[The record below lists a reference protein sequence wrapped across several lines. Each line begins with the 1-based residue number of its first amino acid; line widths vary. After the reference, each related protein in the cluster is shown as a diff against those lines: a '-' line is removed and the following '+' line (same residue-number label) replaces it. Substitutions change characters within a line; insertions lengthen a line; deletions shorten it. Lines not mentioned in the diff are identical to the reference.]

1 MNQRDRFVVVGL
13 HPAIDRTLE
22 ISRFTAGGMIRGRV
36 LMVEAA
42 GKGANL
48 VHSLSNFGH
57 RLVATGFVGR
67 QDEAFFLSS
76 FREDRVRAEFVPV
89 EGPTRENITIIERD
103 FRRDT
108 HLVAGKL
115 RVGRAD
121 VSRLRKIIA
130 GEVAEGRWVVF
141 SGSRP
146 EGLRL
151 SDYARLLSLCRKGGA
166 KLCVDASGP
175 MLRVALKARPWILK
189 PNLDEL
195 SELVGRRLSCL
206 NEVHEAAV
214 RLTEWCEHV
223 LVSLGRNGALLVSR
237 QGAWRA
243 RESRRISAVHTVGC
257 GDALLAG
264 FLSACACGKALPE
277 ATRFAVACGSACVS
291 SYRACLLSEDEA
303 KRFLPGVRV
312 VELRRSRRSH
322 P

>member
-1 MNQRDRFVVVGL
+1 MNRANRFIVVGL

-22 ISRFTAGGMIRGRV
+22 IGRFTAGGMIRGRV
-36 LMVEAA
+36 VMVEAA

-48 VHSLSNFGH
+48 VHSLSNFG
-57 RLVATGFVGR
+57 RRVVATGFLSR

-76 FREDRVRAEFVPV
+76 FRADRVKAEFVAV
-89 EGPTRENITIIERD
+89 ASPTRENITIIERD

-108 HLVAGKL
+108 HLVAGEL

-121 VSRLRKIIA
+121 VSRLRRILA
-130 GEVAEGRWVVF
+130 GEVVAGAWAVF

-146 EGLRL
+146 AGLRL
-151 SDYARLLSLCRKGGA
+151 SDYTRLLSLCRERGA

-175 MLRVALKARPWILK
+175 MLRAALKARPWIVK

-195 SELVGRRLSCL
+195 SELAGRRLSRTG
-206 NEVHEAAV
+206 EVLRAAEP
-214 RLTEWCEHV
+214 LTEWCEHV

-243 RESRRISAVHTVGC
+243 RESRRVSAVHTVGC

-264 FLSACACGKALPE
+264 FLSACACGQTLPE
-277 ATRFAVACGSACVS
+277 ATRFAVACGSACVR
-291 SYRACLLSEDEA
+291 SYRACLLSEAEA
-303 KRFLPGVRV
+303 LRFLPGVHV
-312 VELRRSRRSH
+312 VKL
-322 P
+322 

>member
-1 MNQRDRFVVVGL
+1 MNHRVRFIIVGL

-22 ISRFTAGGMIRGRV
+22 IARFTAGGMIRGRV

-57 RLVATGFVGR
+57 ALVATGFLGR
-67 QDEAFFLSS
+67 KDEAFFLSS
-76 FREDRVRAEFVPV
+76 FREDRVKAEFVAV
-89 EGPTRENITIIERD
+89 EGPTRESITIIERD
-103 FRRDT
+103 FCRDT

-115 RVGRAD
+115 RIGRAD
-121 VSRLRKIIA
+121 VIRLRKIIA
-130 GEVAEGRWVVF
+130 GEVAEGRWAVF

-151 SDYARLLSLCRKGGA
+151 SDYARLLTLCRESGA

-175 MLRVALKARPWILK
+175 MLRVALKARPWIVK

-195 SELVGRRLSCL
+195 SELVGRRLSRVS
-206 NEVHEAAV
+206 EVMQAAAS
-214 RLTEWCEHV
+214 LTKWCEHV
-223 LVSLGRNGALLVSR
+223 LVSLGRNGALLVTR

-243 RESRRISAVHTVGC
+243 RESRRVSAVHTVGC

-264 FLSACACGKALPE
+264 FLSACARGKTLPE
-277 ATRFAVACGSACVS
+277 ATRFAVACGSACVR
-291 SYRACLLSEDEA
+291 SYRACLLSEAEA
-303 KRFLPGVRV
+303 LKFLPGVHV
-312 VELRRSRRSH
+312 VKL
-322 P
+322 

>member
-1 MNQRDRFVVVGL
+1 MNHSDRFIVVGL

-22 ISRFTAGGMIRGRV
+22 IGRFTAGGMIRGRV

-57 RLVATGFVGR
+57 SLVATGFLGR
-67 QDEAFFLSS
+67 QDEALFLAS
-76 FREDRVRAEFVPV
+76 FRKDRVKAEFVAV
-89 EGPTRENITIIERD
+89 ESSTRENITIIERD

-115 RVGRAD
+115 RVSRAD
-121 VSRLRKIIA
+121 VDGLRKIIA
-130 GEVAEGRWVVF
+130 REVAGAEWAVF

-146 EGLRL
+146 EGLSL
-151 SDYARLLSLCRKGGA
+151 SDYISLLTLCRERGA
-166 KLCVDASGP
+166 RLCVDAGGP
-175 MLRVALKARPWILK
+175 MLRAALKARPWIVK

-195 SELVGRRLSCL
+195 SEWAGRRVSRIS
-206 NEVHEAAV
+206 EVLQAAAP
-214 RLTEWCEHV
+214 LTKRCEHV

-243 RESRRISAVHTVGC
+243 RDSRRVSAVHTVGC

-264 FLSACACGKALPE
+264 FLSACARGKALPE
-277 ATRFAVACGSACVS
+277 AARFAVACGSACAR
-291 SYRACLLSEDEA
+291 SYRACLLSENEA

-312 VELRRSRRSH
+312 VEL
-322 P
+322 

>member
-1 MNQRDRFVVVGL
+1 MNHRDRFLVVGL

-22 ISRFTAGGMIRGRV
+22 IGRFTPGGMIRGRV

-57 RLVATGFVGR
+57 RLVATGFLGR

-76 FREDRVRAEFVPV
+76 FRQDRVRAEFVAV
-89 EGPTRENITIIERD
+89 ESPTRENITIIERD

-115 RVGRAD
+115 RVGRAE

-130 GEVAEGRWVVF
+130 REVGEGRWVVF

-146 EGLRL
+146 QGLRL
-151 SDYARLLSLCRKGGA
+151 SDYARLLALGRERGA

-175 MLRVALKARPWILK
+175 MLRAALKARPWIVK

-195 SELVGRRLSCL
+195 SELAGRRLSRV
-206 NEVHEAAV
+206 NEILEAAV
-214 RLTEWCEHV
+214 PLTAWCEHV
-223 LVSLGRNGALLVSR
+223 LVSSGRNGALLVSR
-237 QGAWRA
+237 EGAWRA
-243 RESRRISAVHTVGC
+243 RESRRVSAVHTVGC

-264 FLSACACGKALPE
+264 FLSACACGKSLPE
-277 ATRFAVACGSACVS
+277 ATRFAVACGSACAR
-291 SYRACLLSEDEA
+291 SYRACLLSENEA
-303 KRFLPGVRV
+303 RRVLPGVRV
-312 VELRRSRRSH
+312 VEL
-322 P
+322 

>member
-1 MNQRDRFVVVGL
+1 MNHRDRFLVVGL

-22 ISRFTAGGMIRGRV
+22 IARFTAGGMIRGRV

-67 QDEAFFLSS
+67 RDEAFFLSS
-76 FREDRVRAEFVPV
+76 FREDRVQAEFVAV
-89 EGPTRENITIIERD
+89 ESPTRENITIIERD

-121 VSRLRKIIA
+121 VNRLRKIVA
-130 GEVAEGRWVVF
+130 GEVAQVRWAVF

-151 SDYARLLSLCRKGGA
+151 SDYARLLTLCRKSGA

-175 MLRVALKARPWILK
+175 MLRLALKARPWIVK

-195 SELVGRRLSCL
+195 SELVGRRLSRV
-206 NEVHEAAV
+206 NEVLQAAMM
-214 RLTEWCEHV
+214 LTEWCEHV

-243 RESRRISAVHTVGC
+243 RESRRVLAAHTVGC

-264 FLSACACGKALPE
+264 FLSACACGKPLPE
-277 ATRFAVACGSACVS
+277 ATRFAVACGSACVR
-291 SYRACLLSEDEA
+291 SYRACLLSEAEA
-303 KRFLPGVRV
+303 ERFLPAVHV
-312 VELRRSRRSH
+312 AEL
-322 P
+322 

>member
-1 MNQRDRFVVVGL
+1 MNHRDRFLVVGL

-22 ISRFTAGGMIRGRV
+22 IGRFTPGGMIRGRV

-48 VHSLSNFGH
+48 AHSLSNFGH
-57 RLVATGFVGR
+57 RLVATGFLGR

-76 FREDRVRAEFVPV
+76 FRQDRVRAEFVAV
-89 EGPTRENITIIERD
+89 ESPTRENITIIERD
-103 FRRDT
+103 FHRDT

-115 RVGRAD
+115 RVGRAE

-130 GEVAEGRWVVF
+130 REVGEGRWVVF

-146 EGLRL
+146 QGLRL
-151 SDYARLLSLCRKGGA
+151 SDYARLLALGREHGA

-175 MLRVALKARPWILK
+175 MLRAALKARPWIVK

-195 SELVGRRLSCL
+195 SELAGRRLFRV
-206 NEVHEAAV
+206 NEILEAAV
-214 RLTEWCEHV
+214 PLTAWCEHV

-237 QGAWRA
+237 EGAWRA
-243 RESRRISAVHTVGC
+243 RESRRVSAVHTVGC

-264 FLSACACGKALPE
+264 FLSACARGKLLPE
-277 ATRFAVACGSACVS
+277 ATRFAVACGSACAR
-291 SYRACLLSEDEA
+291 SYRACLLSENEA
-303 KRFLPGVRV
+303 RRVLPGVRV
-312 VELRRSRRSH
+312 VEL
-322 P
+322 

>member
-1 MNQRDRFVVVGL
+1 MSQRDRFLVVGL

-22 ISRFTAGGMIRGRV
+22 IGRFRAGGVIRGRV
-36 LMVEAA
+36 LRVEAA

-57 RLVATGFVGR
+57 RVTATGFLGR

-76 FREDRVRAEFVPV
+76 FREDRVKAEFVVV
-89 EGPTRENITIIERD
+89 ESPTRENVTIVERD

-115 RVGRAD
+115 RVGRAE

-130 GEVAEGRWVVF
+130 GEVARVRWAVF

-151 SDYARLLSLCRKGGA
+151 SDYARLLALCRESGA

-175 MLRVALKARPWILK
+175 MLRAALKARPWVVK
-189 PNLDEL
+189 PNVDEL
-195 SELVGRRLSCL
+195 SELAGRRLSGV
-206 NEVHEAAV
+206 NEVLEAAGP
-214 RLTEWCEHV
+214 LTESCEHV

-243 RESRRISAVHTVGC
+243 RERRRVLAAHTVGC

-277 ATRFAVACGSACVS
+277 ATRFAVACGSACVR
-291 SYRACLLSEDEA
+291 SYRACLLSEAEA
-303 KRFLPGVRV
+303 ERFLPGVHV
-312 VELRRSRRSH
+312 VEL
-322 P
+322 

>member
-1 MNQRDRFVVVGL
+1 MNRGDRFIVVGL

-22 ISRFTAGGMIRGRV
+22 IGRFTAGDMIRGRV

-57 RLVATGFVGR
+57 GLVATGFLGR

-76 FREDRVRAEFVPV
+76 FRADRVKARFVAV
-89 EGPTRENITIIERD
+89 ESPTRENITIIERD
-103 FRRDT
+103 LCRDT

-130 GEVAEGRWVVF
+130 GEVGKGRWAVF

-151 SDYARLLSLCRKGGA
+151 AGYARLLALCRERGA
-166 KLCVDASGP
+166 RLCVDASGP
-175 MLRVALKARPWILK
+175 MLRAAVKARPWIVK

-195 SELVGRRLSCL
+195 SELVGRRLSRV
-206 NEVHEAAV
+206 NEVVQAAV
-214 RLTEWCEHV
+214 PLTKWCDHV

-243 RESRRISAVHTVGC
+243 RESRRVSTVHTVGC

-264 FLSACACGKALPE
+264 FLSACTRGKSLPE
-277 ATRFAVACGSACVS
+277 ATRFAVACGSACVR
-291 SYRACLLSEDEA
+291 SYRACLLSENEA
-303 KRFLPGVRV
+303 RRFLPGVHV
-312 VELRRSRRSH
+312 VEL
-322 P
+322 

>member
-1 MNQRDRFVVVGL
+1 MNHRDRFLVVGL

-22 ISRFTAGGMIRGRV
+22 IGRFTPGGMIRGRV

-57 RLVATGFVGR
+57 GVAATGFLGR

-76 FREDRVRAEFVPV
+76 FRQDRVRAEFVSV
-89 EGPTRENITIIERD
+89 ESTTRENVTIIERD

-121 VSRLRKIIA
+121 VGRLRKIIA
-130 GEVAEGRWVVF
+130 DEAAEGQWAVF

-151 SDYARLLSLCRKGGA
+151 AGYARLLALCRERGA
-166 KLCVDASGP
+166 RLCVDASGP
-175 MLRVALKARPWILK
+175 MLRAALKARPWIVK

-195 SELVGRRLSCL
+195 SELAGRRLSRAGEIL
-206 NEVHEAAV
+206 EAA
-214 RLTEWCEHV
+214 RALTKRCEHV

-237 QGAWRA
+237 EGAWRA
-243 RESRRISAVHTVGC
+243 RDGRRVSAVHTVGC

-264 FLSACACGKALPE
+264 FLSACARGRSLPE
-277 ATRFAVACGSACVS
+277 ATRFAVACGSACAS
-291 SYRACLLSEDEA
+291 SYRACLLSEKEA
-303 KRFLPGVRV
+303 QRFLPGVCV
-312 VELRRSRRSH
+312 IKL
-322 P
+322 